1 VKFSETPLPGAF
13 IVEIEPHRD
22 ERGYFARTWCAGEFE
37 REHLPTQFVQ
47 ASLSHNDKRGTLR
60 GMHLQLPP
68 SRESKVVRCTRGRIH
83 DVIVDLRPD
92 SPSYLRHF
100 GVELT
105 AAGHAALFIPPAM
118 LHGFQTLEDDTE
130 VYYQMSDY
138 YAPATAFG
146 ARWNDPAFAIDW
158 PIAAELIM
166 AERDAAY
173 PDFDRAAYEMLAASG
188 APA

>member
-22 ERGYFARTWCAGEFE
+22 ERGYFTRTWCAREFE
-37 REHLPTQFVQ
+37 AARLSTEFVQ
-47 ASLSHNDKRGTLR
+47 ASLSHNLKRGTLR

-68 SRESKVVRCTRGRIH
+68 SQEAKLVRCTRGRIY
-83 DVIVDLRPD
+83 DVIVDLRPE
-92 SPSYLRHF
+92 SPAYLHHF

-105 AAGHAALFIPPAM
+105 ASDHTALFIPPAM

-138 YAPATAFG
+138 YAPDAGFG
-146 ARWNDPAFAIDW
+146 ARWNDPAFAIEW
-158 PIAAELIM
+158 PLVENLTLAD
-166 AERDAAY
+166 RDASY
-173 PDFDRAAYEMLAASG
+173 PDFDPAVYEALAVNG
-188 APA
+188 TPA